1 MVNSDSYPARKLVW
15 PPFTLGLSE
24 GKQRAL
30 LVDVRE
36 KLCVHACYSLQ
47 PCLTLCDPMDCG
59 LPGSFVHEILQ
70 ARTLEWIAM
79 PSSRESFQPRD
90 QTQSLKSPALA
101 HSFFT
106 TSPTWEAPGTSCTLS
121 HLIIT
126 KDAVV

>member
-79 PSSRESFQPRD
+79 PSSRVFPNPGTDPRD
-90 QTQSLKSPALA
+90 
-101 HSFFT
+101 
-106 TSPTWEAPGTSCTLS
+106 
-121 HLIIT
+121 
-126 KDAVV
+126 